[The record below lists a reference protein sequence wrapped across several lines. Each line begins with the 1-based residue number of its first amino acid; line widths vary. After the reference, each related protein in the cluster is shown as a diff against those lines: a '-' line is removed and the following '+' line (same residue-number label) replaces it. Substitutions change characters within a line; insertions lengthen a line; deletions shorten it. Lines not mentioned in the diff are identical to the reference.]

1 MYLSTTFYCRPEK
14 GRWRLWCF
22 TYPIMLSAY
31 VWLGVVSAFCA
42 ETTESIADEAWNYLQ
57 LSDNYAYNRSDSA
70 LWASLKA
77 LELAKRSNDLELLS
91 QAHRSASIAFGDM
104 GLYDEAIEQAYLS
117 IALIEKNELNDAE
130 KRIAD
135 CYHSLA
141 WFYTYL
147 EDNEKPLQLFH
158 RALSFSKRVL
168 PTDSIGM
175 ANSFHAIGAYH
186 YLYSLEM
193 DSAILYLTKAVDRYA
208 KLDASAEE
216 MLQVLV
222 ELVNAYYL
230 KPDIAKGDS
239 VLAEL
244 RLYKPSEAS
253 DYVQNYILYLEGLRA
268 AEIEDH
274 PLAIERLETVYNWG
288 DTTMLLQSSVGIN
301 LTRKLIETLEEA
313 GEFEKAYH
321 YLSTLRKVEQE
332 TIYKD
337 RQRTA
342 KALEYKHET
351 ARKELQIRNQQKQ
364 LMLQRVGIAA
374 AVVVLLVISV
384 LLVALYRTNKRVKQK
399 NEKIAM
405 LMRELHHRV
414 KNNLQ
419 TVSSLLGFQSMRL
432 KDADAKKAVAEG
444 RERLRAMALI
454 HNRLYTDDDVET
466 INIREYL
473 TELISELQMS
483 YGKRESVTLN
493 VDIANAQLD
502 AETALPLG
510 LIVNELV
517 TNTFKYATAGNDGLI
532 LTVLLTKDA
541 DARWE
546 LSIADNGV
554 QPSSATSSNGG
565 GFGLKLVDMLVQQLN
580 GTWQQQFHNGYRTT
594 IRF

>member
-1 MYLSTTFYCRPEK
+1 
-14 GRWRLWCF
+14 
-22 TYPIMLSAY
+22 MLT
-31 VWLGVVSAFCA
+31 VVVVSTVYA
-42 ETTESIADEAWNYLQ
+42 ESPATAADEAWEYLQ
-57 LSDNYAYNRSDSA
+57 LSDNFTYNRSDSA

-77 LELAKRSNDLELLS
+77 LELAKQTDDLELLS
-91 QAHRSASIAFGDM
+91 KAHRSASIAFGDM

-141 WFYTYL
+141 WYYTYL
-147 EDNEKPLQLFH
+147 EDTEKPLPLFH
-158 RALSFSKRVL
+158 RALSVSQRAV
-168 PTDSIGM
+168 PTDSAGM
-175 ANSFHAIGAYH
+175 ANSYHALGAYH

-193 DSAILYLTKAVDRYA
+193 DSAIFYLSKAVDWYSR
-208 KLDASAEE
+208 LDASAEE

-268 AEIEDH
+268 TAMKDY
-274 PLAIERLETVYNWG
+274 PLAIDRLETVYNWG

-321 YLSTLRKVEQE
+321 YLSALRKVEQE

-364 LMLQRVGIAA
+364 LTLQRVGIAA

-432 KDADAKKAVAEG
+432 KDADAKKAVTEG

-473 TELISELQMS
+473 TELINELRLSYGMHQSSEL
-483 YGKRESVTLN
+483 KAAIE
-493 VDIANAQLD
+493 DAQLD

-517 TNTFKYATAGNDGLI
+517 TNTFKYAKAGNEGLV
-532 LTVLLTKDA
+532 LTVSLAKVA
-541 DARWE
+541 DASWQ
-546 LSIADNGV
+546 LTITDNGV
-554 QPSSATSSNGG
+554 EPASATSTNGG

-580 GTWQQQFHNGYRTT
+580 GTWQQRFSTGYQTT
-594 IRF
+594 IQFRLT

>member
-1 MYLSTTFYCRPEK
+1 
-14 GRWRLWCF
+14 
-22 TYPIMLSAY
+22 MLT
-31 VWLGVVSAFCA
+31 VVVVSTVYA
-42 ETTESIADEAWNYLQ
+42 ESPAITADEAWEYLQ
-57 LSDNYAYNRSDSA
+57 LSDNFTYNRSDSA

-77 LELAKRSNDLELLS
+77 LELAKQTDDLELLS
-91 QAHRSASIAFGDM
+91 KAHRSASIAFGDM
-104 GLYDEAIEQAYLS
+104 GLYNEAIEQAY
-117 IALIEKNELNDAE
+117 IAIGLIEKNELNDAE

-135 CYHSLA
+135 CYYSLA

-147 EDNEKPLQLFH
+147 EDTEKPLPLFH

-168 PTDSIGM
+168 PADSAGM
-175 ANSFHAIGAYH
+175 ANSYHALGAYH

-193 DSAILYLTKAVDRYA
+193 DSAIFYLSKAVDGYA
-208 KLDASAEE
+208 KLNASAEE

-230 KPDIAKGDS
+230 KPDIGKGDS
-239 VLAEL
+239 ILTEL
-244 RLYKPSEAS
+244 RLFKPSEAS

-268 AEIEDH
+268 TAMEDY
-274 PLAIERLETVYNWG
+274 PLAIDRLETVYNWG

-313 GEFEKAYH
+313 GDFEKAYH
-321 YLSTLRKVEQE
+321 YLSKLRKVEQQ

-364 LMLQRVGIAA
+364 LMLQRLGIAA

-473 TELISELQMS
+473 TELINELRLS
-483 YGKRESVTLN
+483 YGMQQSSKLKAAIE
-493 VDIANAQLD
+493 DAQLD

-517 TNTFKYATAGNDGLI
+517 TNTFKYAKAGNEGLV
-532 LTVLLTKDA
+532 LTVSLAKVA
-541 DARWE
+541 DASWQ
-546 LSIADNGV
+546 LTIADNGIG
-554 QPSSATSSNGG
+554 PASATSSNGG

-580 GTWQQQFHNGYRTT
+580 GTWQQQFNTGYQTT
-594 IRF
+594 IQFRLT

>member
-1 MYLSTTFYCRPEK
+1 MQEY
-14 GRWRLWCF
+14 
-22 TYPIMLSAY
+22 
-31 VWLGVVSAFCA
+31 
-42 ETTESIADEAWNYLQ
+42 
-57 LSDNYAYNRSDSA
+57 
-70 LWASLKA
+70 
-77 LELAKRSNDLELLS
+77 
-91 QAHRSASIAFGDM
+91 
-104 GLYDEAIEQAYLS
+104 
-117 IALIEKNELNDAE
+117 
-130 KRIAD
+130 
-135 CYHSLA
+135 
-141 WFYTYL
+141 
-147 EDNEKPLQLFH
+147 
-158 RALSFSKRVL
+158 
-168 PTDSIGM
+168 
-175 ANSFHAIGAYH
+175 
-186 YLYSLEM
+186 
-193 DSAILYLTKAVDRYA
+193 
-208 KLDASAEE
+208 
-216 MLQVLV
+216 
-222 ELVNAYYL
+222 
-230 KPDIAKGDS
+230 
-239 VLAEL
+239 
-244 RLYKPSEAS
+244 
-253 DYVQNYILYLEGLRA
+253 
-268 AEIEDH
+268 

-313 GEFEKAYH
+313 EEFEKAYR
-321 YLSTLRKVEQE
+321 YLSALRKVEQE

-364 LMLQRVGIAA
+364 LMQQRVGIAA
-374 AVVVLLVISV
+374 AVLVLLVISV

-432 KDADAKKAVAEG
+432 KDADAKKAVTEG

-483 YGKRESVTLN
+483 YGKRESVALA
-493 VDIANAQLD
+493 VDIADAQLD

-517 TNTFKYATAGNDGLI
+517 TNTFKYATAGSDVLI
-532 LTVLLTKDA
+532 LTLSLTKVA
-541 DARWE
+541 DAGWE
-546 LSIADNGV
+546 LTIADNGV

-580 GTWQQQFHNGYRTT
+580 GTCQQQFNAGYRTT